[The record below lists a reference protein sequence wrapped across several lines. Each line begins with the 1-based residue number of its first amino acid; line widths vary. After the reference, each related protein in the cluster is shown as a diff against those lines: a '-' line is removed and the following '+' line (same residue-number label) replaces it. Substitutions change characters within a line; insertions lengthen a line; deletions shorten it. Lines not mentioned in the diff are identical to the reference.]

1 MLNLAALKKIVLVG
15 LQAGVLAGL
24 LLTGVQRIQV
34 SPLIQQAE
42 QYEQAANAAAAQ
54 AVHEHEHEQHEHAGH
69 EPEHE
74 HEHGGWQPE
83 SGAERNLYTALA
95 NVNLAVGFALLLG
108 AAMFLRGGATGWRAG
123 LMWGLAGYAVFFVAP
138 SLGLPPEVP
147 GAEAA
152 PLAGRQVWWLIAVM
166 ATAAGLALL
175 VFGRQRSIRL
185 LGAFLL
191 AVPHLIGAPQPAF
204 PGGAAPAELAR
215 AFIFASAAANAVFWL
230 ALGALS
236 GWFYQM
242 KKNP

>member
-24 LLTGVQRIQV
+24 LLTGVQRIAV

-42 QYEQAANAAAAQ
+42 QYEQAATAP
-54 AVHEHEHEQHEHAGH
+54 AVHEHEQHEHAGR
-69 EPEHE
+69 EPEHEHE

-83 SGAERNLYTALA
+83 NGAERNLYTALA

-108 AAMFLRGGATGWRAG
+108 AAMFLRGATTGWRAG

-175 VFGRQRSIRL
+175 VFGRQWSIRL
-185 LGAFLL
+185 LGVFLL
-191 AVPHLIGAPQPAF
+191 GVPHLIGAPQPAF

-215 AFIFASAAANAVFWL
+215 AFIVASAAANAVFWL